1 MRYGGFRNQRQS
13 RARVCPSLFV
23 SLALTMLALLSVPV
37 WLYAGSAVGEF
48 SASSSHYWIVIPG
61 LGLIAILALSFT
73 RRAKPASSLR
83 PTTPI
88 DDLARSLVTEDCRAL
103 TISMTELAQGNLTTQ
118 FAVHS
123 KPLDPAAV
131 PEARDYVG
139 LLNSIV
145 ASLQETAVEFNSVTE
160 TPCHRFCYVGADSFL
175 EGRACGEA
183 MGEALNR
190 VGKVAVINSTPTA
203 AGPGVRRKGFV
214 SSIHERFPG
223 IEIVTTLQATENP
236 EIAFEATKRLL
247 QEFPNLQGLYVTAGA
262 TPHAVARAVVES
274 GRQGQ
279 IKIIT
284 HDLVDETMRLV
295 QQGII
300 TATLGQDPFAQGHEP
315 VIHLYNYLAA
325 GWRPPAPRLLTH
337 IDVVTRQNYEQ
348 FWHPDRGT
356 IESEAVAARRS
367 SPLPS
372 KGGRPL
378 RLAIVGREDSKFW
391 DGVREG
397 VTVAAEK
404 LVPYNVTVDW
414 LIPPE
419 NRASGDISI
428 AVYGPLLES
437 AVSQKYDGLATG
449 VFHRDYIPYINRAV
463 ASGVPVVTFNSEP
476 TSLRGLVFSIA
487 EQAQRLMGMSQT
499 LAVTI
504 NGVNQSTLQINSAM
518 TQVSRGTIAQ
528 NEQVSQTHEALGSLL
543 KNIDEVSTE
552 ALKGSTAAENAA
564 RATHAGTEA
573 VEKTLAS
580 MQAIKDSVVETAQ
593 TVQGLGAHSQKID
606 IIIKLIGGIA
616 YQIKLLGINAAI
628 EAAHAGQYGAGFLVV
643 AGEIRS
649 LAERT
654 AQATREIT
662 ALVDSVQSQVRQVQ
676 KVMGSGLDRVGQ
688 GAMLAEQAGQVLKEI
703 REAVEA
709 NLHRLKAINTA
720 MTEMQSFSHQ
730 VGGVMESVAAISE
743 ENAAAVQQVSASTKE
758 MSSQLVEV
766 TETAAALAR
775 MAESEQDLLAKFNLS
790 GN

>member
-1 MRYGGFRNQRQS
+1 MKYESLGKQRQW
-13 RARVCPSLFV
+13 RVRIRPSLV
-23 SLALTMLALLSVPV
+23 ALAVTLLVSVPV
-37 WLYAGSAVGEF
+37 WLYAGSTVRQL
-48 SASSSHYWIVIPG
+48 SNASSLEWVLIPG
-61 LGLIAILALSFT
+61 LGVVGILALT
-73 RRAKPASSLR
+73 LNRRIRTVTSLR
-83 PTTPI
+83 PIAPI
-88 DDLARSLVTEDCRAL
+88 DDMARSLVTEDCRAL
-103 TISMTELAQGNLTTQ
+103 TISMTELAQGNLTAQ
-118 FAVHS
+118 LAIRS
-123 KPLDPAAV
+123 KPLDPTAY
-131 PEARDYVG
+131 PEASDYVN

-145 ASLQETAVEFNSVTE
+145 TSLQETASEFNAVTE

-190 VGKVAVINSTPTA
+190 VGKVAIVNSIPTA
-203 AGPGVRRKGFV
+203 AGPGVRRKGFI
-214 SSIHERFPG
+214 SAIHERFPG
-223 IEIVTTLQATENP
+223 IQIVTTLQATENP
-236 EIAFEATKRLL
+236 EIAFEATKELL
-247 QEFPNLQGLYVTAGA
+247 RNYPNIQGLYVTAGA
-262 TPHAVARAVVES
+262 TPHAAARAVIEA

-279 IKIIT
+279 VKIVA
-284 HDLVDETMRLV
+284 HDLVDETMRDL

-325 GWRPPAPRLLTH
+325 GWRPPAPRLLTQL
-337 IDVVTRQNYEQ
+337 DVVTRQNYEQ

-356 IESEAVAARRS
+356 IETEAAAARRS
-367 SPLPS
+367 NPLPS
-372 KGGRPL
+372 RTGRPL

-391 DGVREG
+391 DTVRDGVMA
-397 VTVAAEK
+397 AAEK
-404 LVPYNVTVDW
+404 LRPYNVTVDW
-414 LIPPE
+414 MVPPE
-419 NRASGDISI
+419 NRTRGDISTE
-428 AVYGPLLES
+428 VYGPLLES
-437 AVSQKYDGLATG
+437 VVSQKYDGLATG
-449 VFHRDYIPYINRAV
+449 VYHKDFIPYVNRAV

-476 TSLRGLVFSIA
+476 TSLRGLVFAIA
-487 EQAQRLMGMSQT
+487 EQAQRLMGMSQN

-518 TQVSRGTIAQ
+518 NQVSRGTIAQ
-528 NEQVSQTHEALGSLL
+528 NEQVSQTHEALGALL

-552 ALKGSTAAENAA
+552 ATKGSAAAENAA
-564 RATHAGTEA
+564 QATHAGAEA

-580 MQAIKDSVVETAQ
+580 MQAIKKSVIETAK
-593 TVQGLGAHSQKID
+593 TVQGLGEHSQKID

-662 ALVDSVQSQVRQVQ
+662 TLVDSVQSQVREVQ
-676 KVMGSGLDRVGQ
+676 KVMGSGLDKVGQ
-688 GAMLAEQAGQVLKEI
+688 GATLAEQAGNVLKEI
-703 REAVEA
+703 RQAVEA
-709 NLHRLKAINTA
+709 NLQRLKAINTA
-720 MTEMQSFSHQ
+720 MAEMQSFSHQ

-743 ENAAAVQQVSASTKE
+743 ENAAAVQQVTASTKE

-766 TETAAALAR
+766 TETAAALAQ
-775 MAESEQDLLAKFNLS
+775 MAESEQELLAKFNLS

>member
-1 MRYGGFRNQRQS
+1 MDGDSSRGEEKDMKYGGLKDRWHSPVRIRQ
-13 RARVCPSLFV
+13 PLLV
-23 SLALTMLALLSVPV
+23 SLALTSIAVVSVPI
-37 WLYAGSAVGEF
+37 WLYAGSAARDLSG
-48 SASSSHYWIVIPG
+48 SSSYYWILIPAVG
-61 LGLIAILALSFT
+61 LVGILALSLN
-73 RRAKPASSLR
+73 RRAKPTSSPR
-83 PTTPI
+83 STGPI
-88 DDLARSLVTEDCRAL
+88 ENLARSVVTEDCRAL
-103 TISMTELAQGNLTTQ
+103 TISMTELAQGNLTAQ
-118 FAVHS
+118 FAVRS
-123 KPLDPAAV
+123 KPLDPAV
-131 PEARDYVG
+131 HPEAGDYVN

-145 ASLQETAVEFNSVTE
+145 ASLQETASEFNAVTE
-160 TPCHRFCYVGADSFL
+160 MPCHRFCYVGADSFL

-190 VGKVAVINSTPTA
+190 VGRVAVINSIPSA
-203 AGPGVRRKGFV
+203 SGPGVRRKGFI
-214 SSIHERFPG
+214 SAIHERFPG
-223 IEIVTTLQATENP
+223 IEIVTTIQATENP
-236 EIAFEATKRLL
+236 EIAFEETRKLL
-247 QEFPNLQGLYVTAGA
+247 RETPNLQGLYVTAGA
-262 TPHAVARAVVES
+262 TPQAVARAVIEA

-279 IKIIT
+279 IKIVS

-337 IDVVTRQNYEQ
+337 VDVVTRENYEQ

-356 IESEAVAARRS
+356 IETEAIAARRS

-372 KGGRPL
+372 KAGRPL
-378 RLAIVGREDSKFW
+378 RLAIIGREDSKYW
-391 DGVREG
+391 DAVREG

-404 LVPYNVTVDW
+404 LMPYNVTVEW
-414 LIPPE
+414 MIPPE
-419 NRASGDISI
+419 NRTSGDIST
-428 AVYGPLLES
+428 AVYGPLLDS
-437 AVSQKYDGLATG
+437 VVSKKYDGMATG
-449 VFHRDYIPYINRAV
+449 VFHKDYIPYINRAV
-463 ASGVPVVTFNSEP
+463 AGGVPVVTFNSEP

-487 EQAQRLMGMSQT
+487 DQAQRLMGMSQT

-518 TQVSRGTIAQ
+518 NQVSRGTIAQ

-543 KNIDEVSTE
+543 KNIDDVSSE
-552 ALKGSTAAENAA
+552 AVKGSAAAENAA
-564 RATHAGTEA
+564 RATHAGAEA

-580 MQAIKDSVVETAQ
+580 MQAIKNSVVETAQ
-593 TVQGLGAHSQKID
+593 TVKGLGDQSQKID

-662 ALVDSVQSQVRQVQ
+662 SLVDSVQSQVRQVQ
-676 KVMGSGLDRVGQ
+676 KVMGSGLDKVGQ

-703 REAVEA
+703 RDAVEA
-709 NLHRLKAINTA
+709 NLQRLQAINSA
-720 MTEMQSFSHQ
+720 MNEMQSFSHQ
-730 VGGVMESVAAISE
+730 VGGTMESVAAISE
-743 ENAAAVQQVSASTKE
+743 ENAAAVQQVSASTK
-758 MSSQLVEV
+758 
-766 TETAAALAR
+766 
-775 MAESEQDLLAKFNLS
+775 
-790 GN
+790 

>member
-1 MRYGGFRNQRQS
+1 MEYRTVKNHLRSPLGI
-13 RARVCPSLFV
+13 RASLL
-23 SLALTMLALLSVPV
+23 SALALTLISLLSVPV
-37 WLYAGSAVGEF
+37 WSYAGSTIREFSGSTSYYWILVPILGAVG
-48 SASSSHYWIVIPG
+48 
-61 LGLIAILALSFT
+61 ILALTLT
-73 RRAKPASSLR
+73 RRVKPAIGLR
-83 PTTPI
+83 PSAPV

-103 TISMTELAQGNLTTQ
+103 TISMTELAQGNLTAQ
-118 FAVHS
+118 LAVRS
-123 KPLDPAAV
+123 RPLDPSAHPDASEFV
-131 PEARDYVG
+131 E

-145 ASLQETAVEFNSVTE
+145 ASLQETAQEFNAVTE

-190 VGKVAVINSTPTA
+190 AGKVAVINSVPTA
-203 AGPGVRRKGFV
+203 SGPGVRRKGFI
-214 SSIHERFPG
+214 SAIHERFPG
-223 IEIVTTLQATENP
+223 IEIVTTVQATENP
-236 EIAFEATKRLL
+236 EIAFEATRKLL
-247 QEFPNLQGLYVTAGA
+247 KECPNLQGLYVTAGA
-262 TPHAVARAVVES
+262 TPHAVARAVVEA

-279 IKIIT
+279 IKIVA
-284 HDLVDETMRLV
+284 HDLVDETMRDI

-315 VIHLYNYLAA
+315 VMHLYNYLAA

-337 IDVVTRQNYEQ
+337 VDVVTRQNYEQ

-356 IESEAVAARRS
+356 IETEAVAARRS

-372 KGGRPL
+372 NVGRPL
-378 RLAIVGREDSKFW
+378 RLAIVGREDSKYW
-391 DGVREG
+391 DTVRDGVM
-397 VTVAAEK
+397 AATEK
-404 LVPYNVTVDW
+404 LRPYNVTVDW
-414 LIPPE
+414 LVPPE
-419 NRASGDISI
+419 NRSRGDISI
-428 AVYGPLLES
+428 EVYGPVLES
-437 AVSQKYDGLATG
+437 AVSQKYDGMATG
-449 VFHRDYIPYINRAV
+449 VFHKDYIPYINRAV
-463 ASGVPVVTFNSEP
+463 TSGVPVVTFNSEP

-518 TQVSRGTIAQ
+518 NQVSRGTIAQ
-528 NEQVSQTHEALGSLL
+528 NEQVSQTHEALGALL

-552 ALKGSTAAENAA
+552 ATKGSAAAETAAQ
-564 RATHAGTEA
+564 ATHAGAEA

-580 MQAIKDSVVETAQ
+580 MQAIKQSVMETAQ
-593 TVQGLGAHSQKID
+593 TVQGLGEHSKKID

-662 ALVDSVQSQVRQVQ
+662 ALVDSVQSQVREVQ
-676 KVMGSGLDRVGQ
+676 KVMGSGLDKVGQ
-688 GAMLAEQAGQVLKEI
+688 GAMLAEQAGKVLTEI
-703 REAVEA
+703 REAVET
-709 NLHRLKAINTA
+709 NLQRLKTINTA
-720 MTEMQSFSHQ
+720 MNEMQSFSHE

-743 ENAAAVQQVSASTKE
+743 ENAAAVQQVTASTKE
-758 MSSQLVEV
+758 MSSQLVDV

-775 MAESEQDLLAKFNLS
+775 MAESEQELLAKFNLS

>member
-1 MRYGGFRNQRQS
+1 MKYESLGKQRQW
-13 RARVCPSLFV
+13 RVRIRPSLV
-23 SLALTMLALLSVPV
+23 ALAVTLLVSVPV
-37 WLYAGSAVGEF
+37 WLYAGSTVRQL
-48 SASSSHYWIVIPG
+48 SNASSLEWVLIPG
-61 LGLIAILALSFT
+61 LGVVGILALT
-73 RRAKPASSLR
+73 LNRRIRTVTSLR
-83 PTTPI
+83 PIAPI
-88 DDLARSLVTEDCRAL
+88 DDMARSLVTQDCRAL
-103 TISMTELAQGNLTTQ
+103 TISMTELAQGNLTAQ
-118 FAVHS
+118 LAIRS
-123 KPLDPAAV
+123 KPLDPTAY
-131 PEARDYVG
+131 PEASDYVN

-145 ASLQETAVEFNSVTE
+145 TSLQETASEFNAVTE

-190 VGKVAVINSTPTA
+190 VGKVAIVNSIPTA
-203 AGPGVRRKGFV
+203 AGPGVRRKGFI
-214 SSIHERFPG
+214 SAIHERFPG
-223 IEIVTTLQATENP
+223 IQIVTTLQATENP
-236 EIAFEATKRLL
+236 EIAFEATKELL
-247 QEFPNLQGLYVTAGA
+247 RNYPNIQGLYVTAGA
-262 TPHAVARAVVES
+262 TPHAAARAVIEA

-279 IKIIT
+279 VKIVA
-284 HDLVDETMRLV
+284 HDLVDETMRDL

-325 GWRPPAPRLLTH
+325 GWRPPAPRLLTQL
-337 IDVVTRQNYEQ
+337 DVVTRQNYEQ

-356 IESEAVAARRS
+356 IETEAAAARRS
-367 SPLPS
+367 NPLPS
-372 KGGRPL
+372 RTGRPL

-391 DGVREG
+391 DTVRDGVMA
-397 VTVAAEK
+397 AAEK
-404 LVPYNVTVDW
+404 LRPYNVTVDW
-414 LIPPE
+414 MVPPE
-419 NRASGDISI
+419 NRTRGDISTE
-428 AVYGPLLES
+428 VYGPLLES
-437 AVSQKYDGLATG
+437 VVSQKYDGLATG
-449 VFHRDYIPYINRAV
+449 VYHKDFIPYVNRAV

-476 TSLRGLVFSIA
+476 TSLRGLVFAIA
-487 EQAQRLMGMSQT
+487 EQAQRLMGMSQN

-518 TQVSRGTIAQ
+518 NQVSRGTIAQ
-528 NEQVSQTHEALGSLL
+528 NEQVSQTHEALGALL

-552 ALKGSTAAENAA
+552 ATKGSAAAENAA
-564 RATHAGTEA
+564 QATHAGAEA

-580 MQAIKDSVVETAQ
+580 MQAIKKSVIETAK
-593 TVQGLGAHSQKID
+593 TVQGLGEHSQKID

-662 ALVDSVQSQVRQVQ
+662 TLVDSVQSQVREVQ
-676 KVMGSGLDRVGQ
+676 KVMGSGLDKVGQ
-688 GAMLAEQAGQVLKEI
+688 GATLAEQAGNVLKEI
-703 REAVEA
+703 RQAVEA
-709 NLHRLKAINTA
+709 NLQRLKAINTA
-720 MTEMQSFSHQ
+720 MAEMQSFSHQ

-743 ENAAAVQQVSASTKE
+743 ENAAAVQQVTASTKE

-766 TETAAALAR
+766 TETAAALAQ
-775 MAESEQDLLAKFNLS
+775 MAESEQELLAKFNLS

>member
-1 MRYGGFRNQRQS
+1 MKYGSLGKQRQW
-13 RARVCPSLFV
+13 RVRIRPSLV
-23 SLALTMLALLSVPV
+23 ALAVTLLVSVPV
-37 WLYAGSAVGEF
+37 WLYAGSTVRQL
-48 SASSSHYWIVIPG
+48 SNASSLEWVLIPG
-61 LGLIAILALSFT
+61 LGVVGILALT
-73 RRAKPASSLR
+73 LNRRIRTVTSLR
-83 PTTPI
+83 PIAPI
-88 DDLARSLVTEDCRAL
+88 DDMARSLVTEDCRAL
-103 TISMTELAQGNLTTQ
+103 TISMTELAQGNLTAQ
-118 FAVHS
+118 LAIRS
-123 KPLDPAAV
+123 KPLDPTAY
-131 PEARDYVG
+131 PEASDYVN

-145 ASLQETAVEFNSVTE
+145 TSLQETASEFNAVTE

-190 VGKVAVINSTPTA
+190 VGKVAIVNSIPTA
-203 AGPGVRRKGFV
+203 AGPGVRRKGFI
-214 SSIHERFPG
+214 SAIHERFPG
-223 IEIVTTLQATENP
+223 IQIVTTLQATENP
-236 EIAFEATKRLL
+236 EIAFEATKELL
-247 QEFPNLQGLYVTAGA
+247 RNYPNIQGLYVTAGA
-262 TPHAVARAVVES
+262 TPHAAARAVIEA

-279 IKIIT
+279 VKIVA
-284 HDLVDETMRLV
+284 HDLVDETMRDL

-325 GWRPPAPRLLTH
+325 GWRPPAPRLLTQL
-337 IDVVTRQNYEQ
+337 DVVTRQNYEQ

-356 IESEAVAARRS
+356 IETEAAAARRS
-367 SPLPS
+367 NPLPS
-372 KGGRPL
+372 RTGRPL

-391 DGVREG
+391 DTVRDGVMA
-397 VTVAAEK
+397 AAEK
-404 LVPYNVTVDW
+404 LRPYNVTVDW
-414 LIPPE
+414 MVPPE
-419 NRASGDISI
+419 NRTRGDISTE
-428 AVYGPLLES
+428 VYGPLLES
-437 AVSQKYDGLATG
+437 VVSQKYDGLATG
-449 VFHRDYIPYINRAV
+449 VYHKDFIPYVNRAV

-476 TSLRGLVFSIA
+476 TSLRGLVFAIA
-487 EQAQRLMGMSQT
+487 EQAQRLMGMSQN

-518 TQVSRGTIAQ
+518 NQVSRGTIAQ
-528 NEQVSQTHEALGSLL
+528 NEQVSQTHEALGALL

-552 ALKGSTAAENAA
+552 ATKGSAAAENAA
-564 RATHAGTEA
+564 QATHAGAEA

-580 MQAIKDSVVETAQ
+580 MQAIKKSVIETAK
-593 TVQGLGAHSQKID
+593 TVQGLGEHSQKID

-662 ALVDSVQSQVRQVQ
+662 TLVDSVQSQVREVQ
-676 KVMGSGLDRVGQ
+676 KVMGSGLDKVGQ
-688 GAMLAEQAGQVLKEI
+688 GATLAEQAGNVLKEI
-703 REAVEA
+703 RQAVEA
-709 NLHRLKAINTA
+709 NLQRLKAINTA
-720 MTEMQSFSHQ
+720 MAEMQSFSHQ

-743 ENAAAVQQVSASTKE
+743 ENAAAVQQVTASTKE

-766 TETAAALAR
+766 TETAAALAQ
-775 MAESEQDLLAKFNLS
+775 MAESEQELLAKFNLS

>member
-1 MRYGGFRNQRQS
+1 MRYGMPKNPRQ
-13 RARVCPSLFV
+13 ARVKIRPALLV
-23 SLALTMLALLSVPV
+23 SLALTLLVSVPV
-37 WLYAGSAVGEF
+37 WLFAGSAVREF
-48 SASSSHYWIVIPG
+48 SGSSAYQWLLIPALGVIG
-61 LGLIAILALSFT
+61 ILALT
-73 RRAKPASSLR
+73 LNRRIKPVTSLR
-83 PTTPI
+83 PIAQI
-88 DDLARSLVTEDCRAL
+88 DDLARSVVTEDCRAL
-103 TISMTELAQGNLTTQ
+103 TISMTELAQGNLTAQLT
-118 FAVHS
+118 VRS
-123 KPLDPAAV
+123 KPLDPAAY
-131 PEARDYVG
+131 PEAGDYVN

-145 ASLQETAVEFNSVTE
+145 VSLQETASEFNSVTE

-190 VGKVAVINSTPTA
+190 VGKVAIINSIPSA

-214 SSIHERFPG
+214 SAIHERFPG
-223 IEIVTTLQATENP
+223 IEIVTTIQGTENP
-236 EIAFEATKRLL
+236 EIAFQATKELL
-247 QEFPNLQGLYVTAGA
+247 QKHPNIQGLYVTAGA
-262 TPHAVARAVVES
+262 TPHAVARAVIET

-279 IKIIT
+279 VKMIA
-284 HDLVDETMRLV
+284 HDLVDETMRDL

-325 GWRPPAPRLLTH
+325 GWRPPAPRLLTNL
-337 IDVVTRQNYEQ
+337 DVVTRQNYEQ

-356 IESEAVAARRS
+356 IETEAVAARRS

-378 RLAIVGREDSKFW
+378 RLAILGREDSKFW
-391 DGVREG
+391 DAVRDGVMA
-397 VTVAAEK
+397 AAEK
-404 LVPYNVTVDW
+404 LRPYNVTVDW
-414 LIPPE
+414 MVPPE
-419 NRASGDISI
+419 NRAVGDISTE
-428 AVYGPLLES
+428 VYGPLLES

-449 VFHRDYIPYINRAV
+449 VFHKDYIPYINRAV

-487 EQAQRLMGMSQT
+487 EQAQRLMGMSQN

-518 TQVSRGTIAQ
+518 NQVSRGTIAQ

-552 ALKGSTAAENAA
+552 ATKGSAAAEDAA
-564 RATHAGTEA
+564 RATHAGAEA

-580 MQAIKDSVVETAQ
+580 MQAIKQSVMETAK
-593 TVQGLGAHSQKID
+593 TVQGLGEHSQKID

-662 ALVDSVQSQVRQVQ
+662 TLVDSVQSQVRQVQ

-688 GAMLAEQAGQVLKEI
+688 GATLAEQAGKVLTEI
-703 REAVEA
+703 RQAVEA
-709 NLHRLKAINTA
+709 NLQRLKAINTA
-720 MTEMQSFSHQ
+720 MAEMQSFSHQ

-743 ENAAAVQQVSASTKE
+743 ENAAAVQQVTASTKE

-775 MAESEQDLLAKFNLS
+775 MAESEQELLAKFNLS